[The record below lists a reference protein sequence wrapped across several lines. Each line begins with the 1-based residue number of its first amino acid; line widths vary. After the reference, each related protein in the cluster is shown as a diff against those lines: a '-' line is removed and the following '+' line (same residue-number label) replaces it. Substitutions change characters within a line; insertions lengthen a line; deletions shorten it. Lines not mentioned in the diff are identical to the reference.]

1 MEFIPSDDA
10 DLSGIY
16 QDHDLGGMALENRRR
31 GKRRRK
37 KARRAALRAARQQ
50 TRGQMYTRAGKRIA
64 QRQAA
69 RQARKAARQA
79 ARQERRALR
88 LQRRIGKGVE
98 LARRPKRKRMP
109 RVQVGAGGY
118 QQRPDWMAQ
127 PAPPIGR
134 EFSMRKHRRRM
145 KRLGG
150 PGTRPPKSGLPDY
163 LTPQGQASLDLP
175 EIAYETEQSI
185 PQSSM
190 EFTEIEDYSGNIG
203 VDHYGVAISNSVALI
218 NAGMQ
223 KPPRRVRKIIAHKR
237 KIAAKKAKHGKRDRR
252 TPQEL
257 AKAYESCMAT
267 HGKDH
272 PQCKRLLHLHHKAIA
287 AKKRR

>member
-1 MEFIPSDDA
+1 MEFVPSDDA

-16 QDHDLGGMALENRRR
+16 QDHDLGGMALENRPR
-31 GKRRRK
+31 GRRRRK

-50 TRGQMYTRAGKRIA
+50 TRGQMYSRAGQRMA

-88 LQRRIGKGVE
+88 IQKRIGKGVE
-98 LARRPKRKRMP
+98 LGGRAQRRRFP
-109 RVQVGAGGY
+109 GAQAAAS

-127 PAPPIGR
+127 GAPPIGR
-134 EFSMRKHRRRM
+134 EFRPRRRM
-145 KRLGG
+145 RRLGG
-150 PGTRPPKSGLPDY
+150 PGTRPPKSGLPEY

-175 EIAYETEQSI
+175 QIAYETEQSL
-185 PQSSM
+185 PQTSM
-190 EFTEIEDYSGNIG
+190 EFTEIADYSGSIG

-223 KPPRRVRKIIAHKR
+223 KPPRRVRKSIAHKR
-237 KIAAKKAKHGKRDRR
+237 KIAAKKAKHGKRDKR
-252 TPQEL
+252 TPEEL

-272 PQCKRLLHLHHKAIA
+272 PKCKRLLHLHHKATA
-287 AKKRR
+287 GKKRR